1 MIDMS
6 LSEDPS
12 MSTTT
17 MPGYARFSR
26 RLQGLV
32 IDWILFLLLMA
43 GTLFVIIALKSD
55 SDGRYLGFAAIGI
68 ALLYEPLLVSL
79 TGSTIGHYLTN
90 LRVVDDRTK
99 GNVSFAKALARFV
112 IKAILGWYSFIS
124 MWATRRHQAV
134 HDLLTFSTVQIRN
147 PAKASAHHYSTERT
161 EFDSPAMPSR
171 SRRLVVIIG
180 YLLLIGA
187 VSIAATHVLL
197 VAGLMSEEC
206 ARNELRCR
214 PAEYLST
221 VALGLSWLALS
232 VLCIVLGWRGKL
244 LGCRFR
250 SVSA

>member
-1 MIDMS
+1 M
-6 LSEDPS
+6 PA
-12 MSTTT
+12 TT

-112 IKAILGWYSFIS
+112 IKSLLGWYSFIS
-124 MWATRRHQAV
+124 MGATRRHQAV
-134 HDLLTFSTVQIRN
+134 HDLLTFSTVQIRD
-147 PAKASAHHYSTERT
+147 PAKASPHHYNTERT

-171 SRRLVVIIG
+171 SRRFVVIIG
-180 YLLLIGA
+180 YLLLIVVVA
-187 VSIAATHVLL
+187 IVTTNVLL
-197 VAGLMSEEC
+197 VAGLVSEAC
-206 ARNELRCR
+206 FKNQHRCR
-214 PAEYLST
+214 PAEHFST
-221 VALGLSWLALS
+221 LALGLGWLTLS

-250 SVSA
+250 SIDRVQPRSL